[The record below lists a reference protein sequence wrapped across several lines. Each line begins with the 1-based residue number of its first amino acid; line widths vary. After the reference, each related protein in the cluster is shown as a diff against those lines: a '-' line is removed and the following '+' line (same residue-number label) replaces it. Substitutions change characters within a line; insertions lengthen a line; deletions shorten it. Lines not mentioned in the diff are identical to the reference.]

1 MARRKPS
8 VEAASVLDEREAV
21 QRLDWIMGA
30 VFPHGQEAGS
40 PTRVKYERLTAALWR
55 YRESLDRRAV
65 PAADQVGLVETWL
78 EDLGELD
85 RVRGRVEHLERCRER
100 WSMLSGG
107 I

>member
-8 VEAASVLDEREAV
+8 VEAASVLDEREAA

-30 VFPHGQEAGS
+30 VYAPALMGL
-40 PTRVKYERLTAALWR
+40 PTRLKYERLTAALWR

-65 PAADQVGLVETWL
+65 SPGDQVGLVEAWL

-85 RVRGRVEHLERCRER
+85 RVRRRVEHLERCRER
-100 WSMLSGG
+100 
-107 I
+107 